1 MIRSISGCILIAI
14 LFSGIVFALNYPAL
28 DGPFHYDSI
37 LLEKNQEAF
46 QSGGLRNVIKI
57 FPQRPLAMASFYAN
71 YQFAGLIPYYFRVV
85 NIFILGLAGLAV
97 TLLVRL
103 LLETPALNTDS
114 DSHQKDVLSILLGLI
129 YVVHPVQSVLVIYIW
144 QRTALLCSL
153 FFLGALGSY
162 VASRLH
168 RIPTAVGYPVC
179 LLFFLLAMVSKE
191 NAVVLPA
198 IILLTE
204 FALFGTGFRKL
215 IRVGAIAGGVTIV
228 VLAIMSILER
238 PHGTGDEAS
247 GIVATILKYYD
258 ESGLTFSQV
267 LVNQS
272 RILFLYV
279 STIVVP
285 TSPKLQIITP
295 QILVHSMTESTG
307 AAAWVL
313 AAGTF
318 IVSGFVLL
326 KKRPLTGLGILFFVA
341 ALIPESFLVPQ
352 YLFIVYRASLPM
364 IGLLLV
370 VADICLFVYNHFRL
384 GIDAS
389 FKRKAVS
396 VGLILAVALLGVT
409 TRLRAAEWSDPFT
422 FWKQAV
428 ELLPPLSEN
437 IEKEGTLHTLNLLIL
452 NMIKKGSSPE
462 DIREYEQRSL
472 SLKHRPETV
481 NLVAGNGF
489 YERGDIQL
497 AEASYK
503 KSLQIRP
510 DFVDAHVSLGGLLS
524 NQGRNAE
531 ALQHYER
538 AVQLEPRNARYRHYL
553 GVVMLKMGN
562 YPRAAESFRE
572 AMRLDP
578 YAADSCYQYAKAL
591 LEMGKQEEALA
602 QFQKTIYLNP
612 GHAAAHTDLGVLSAM
627 SGHLQDAVTHFRSA
641 LKAKP
646 GDPLAADNL
655 ETALRQLRE
664 TDSQPKR

>member
-1 MIRSISGCILIAI
+1 MIRSITGCILIAI
-14 LFSGIVFALNYPAL
+14 VFSGIVFVLNYPAL
-28 DGPFHYDSI
+28 DGPFHYDSM
-37 LLEKNQEAF
+37 LLEKNQEVF
-46 QSGGLRNVIKI
+46 QSGGLRSVIRI
-57 FPQRPLAMASFYAN
+57 FPQRPVAMASFYAN
-71 YQFAGLIPYYFRVV
+71 YQFAGMIPYYFRVV
-85 NIFILGLAGLAV
+85 NVFVLGLAGLAV
-97 TLLVRL
+97 TLLMRL
-103 LLETPALNTDS
+103 LLDTPALNTDTES
-114 DSHQKDVLSILLGLI
+114 RQKDVLSILLGLL
-129 YVVHPVQSVLVIYIW
+129 YVAHPVQSVLVIYIW
-144 QRTALLCSL
+144 QRTALLCNV
-153 FFLGALGSY
+153 FFLIALVSY

-168 RIPTAVGYPVC
+168 RIRAAVGYPLC
-179 LLFFLLAMVSKE
+179 LLCFLLAMVSKE
-191 NAVVLPA
+191 NAIILPA

-204 FALFGTGFRKL
+204 FALFGTGFRRL
-215 IRVGAIAGGVTIV
+215 IRVGAIAAGVTVV
-228 VLAIMSILER
+228 VLAMMSILER
-238 PHGTGDEAS
+238 PHGAGEEAS
-247 GIVATILKYYD
+247 GIMATILKYYD

-285 TSPKLQIITP
+285 TSSKLQIITP
-295 QILVHSMTESTG
+295 QILVDSMTESAG

-313 AAGTF
+313 AVGTL
-318 IVSGFVLL
+318 IVSGLVLL
-326 KKRPLTGLGILFFVA
+326 KKRPLMGLGILFFVA
-341 ALIPESFLVPQ
+341 ALLPESFLVPQ

-370 VADICLFVYNHFRL
+370 VADICLLLYKYFSRS
-384 GIDAS
+384 IDAG
-389 FKRKAVS
+389 FMRKAVS
-396 VGLILAVALLGVT
+396 VGLITAVVLLGVT

-452 NMIKKGSSPE
+452 NMIKKGSTPE
-462 DIREYEQRSL
+462 DIREYEQKSL

-489 YERGDIQL
+489 YARGDIQL
-497 AEASYK
+497 AEAAYK
-503 KSLQIRP
+503 KSLQTRP

-531 ALQHYER
+531 ALQHYEK
-538 AVQLEPRNARYRHYL
+538 AVQLDPGNARYRHYL

-562 YPRAAESFRE
+562 YRRAAESFRK
-572 AMRLDP
+572 AIALDP
-578 YAADSCYQYAKAL
+578 YAADSCYQLAKAL
-591 LEMGKQEEALA
+591 LEMGNQQEAVA
-602 QFQKTIYLNP
+602 HFQKTIHLNP

-627 SGHLQDAVTHFRSA
+627 AGHLQEAVTHFRSA

-646 GDPLAADNL
+646 GDSLAADNL

-664 TDSQPKR
+664 TSETGNK